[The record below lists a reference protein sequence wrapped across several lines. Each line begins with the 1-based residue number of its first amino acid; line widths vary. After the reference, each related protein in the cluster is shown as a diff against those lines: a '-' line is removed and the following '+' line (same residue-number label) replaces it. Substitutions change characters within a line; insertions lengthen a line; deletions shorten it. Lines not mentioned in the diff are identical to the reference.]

1 MPDEK
6 LTEEDKAEMQKALK
20 DAALSD
26 IEVRRLAEGE
36 DEFGETSLPVD
47 SGSDLVSAAA
57 SALEFVDGLD
67 GAESKVDRVVGST
80 ETGFDSLLKKLESMR
95 GDIASLQ
102 RGVVGIFAAQL
113 LTFRGKVVDLKSII
127 SDEMVDK
134 LRMPMFRGVIE
145 TTFVE
150 IVDGEFAALEKELV
164 DKIVDETQ
172 QRFKEFAKRVRES
185 ETDLRATILQQQDV
199 VRSFMQSLE
208 EEALASGDSLGGKER
223 EIKALEDKIKGLY
236 TQLDETK
243 SVDVAREELNRRI
256 ADLESEVSELR
267 DNLFRKDS
275 VAEERTKERDDA
287 KAEVD
292 EIKIQLAESQ
302 TQLEVYKKAESTK
315 KAPSASEKAEI
326 KSLKSNVKLLEKSLA
341 EKRKETERS
350 AKAINDLERS
360 LDTVK
365 KEKAAAEKSSV
376 SRLKELEGMQDNIN
390 DIKEMEQKIYDLDNV
405 AKDAEKRVG
414 IVEMQKEAFE
424 KATRLMERE
433 RDIALEVRDIAEERA
448 KRYIAVL
455 GLQAKTK
462 VLMLVDEV
470 GKMSFSDLAKSLG
483 IPTGLAT
490 KHARDLAKLGVL
502 KIEDG
507 IVISS
512 LRDLELE
519 EGEVK
524 VD

>member
-6 LTEEDKAEMQKALK
+6 LTDEDKAAMQKALK

-26 IEVRRLAEGE
+26 IEVKRLAEGE

-67 GAESKVDRVVGST
+67 GTESKLDRVVDVSGST
-80 ETGFDSLLKKLESMR
+80 SGFDSLLKKLESLR

-127 SDEMVDK
+127 SDEMVEK

-172 QRFKEFAKRVRES
+172 DRFKEFATRVRES

-208 EEALASGDSLGGKER
+208 EEALASGDSLVGKNR
-223 EIKALEDKIKGLY
+223 EIKALEDKIKKLY

-302 TQLEVYKKAESTK
+302 TQLEVYKKAKSTK

-341 EKRKETERS
+341 EKRKETESS
-350 AKAINDLERS
+350 AKTITDLE
-360 LDTVK
+360 K
-365 KEKAAAEKSSV
+365 GKIAAEKSSA
-376 SRLKELEGMQDNIN
+376 SRLKELEGMQDKIN
-390 DIKEMEQKIYDLDNV
+390 EIKEMEQKIYDLDN
-405 AKDAEKRVG
+405 AAQDAEKRVS

-424 KATRLMERE
+424 KATRLMEKE
-433 RDIALEVRDIAEERA
+433 RDIALQVRDIAEERA
-448 KRYIAVL
+448 KRYITVL
-455 GLQAKTK
+455 GLEAKTK

-490 KHARDLAKLGVL
+490 KHARALAKLGVL
-502 KIEDG
+502 KIEDEM
-507 IVISS
+507 VISS
-512 LRDLELE
+512 LKELELE
-519 EGEVK
+519 EGEAK